1 MAVITLM
8 EKCKMKKKSGGKK
21 VSTSKK
27 TTNNKTNLKGKVA
40 AYGPYK

>member
-1 MAVITLM
+1 MA
-8 EKCKMKKKSGGKK
+8 KGKPGKK

-27 TTNNKTNLKGKVA
+27 TMSNKTNIKGKVA